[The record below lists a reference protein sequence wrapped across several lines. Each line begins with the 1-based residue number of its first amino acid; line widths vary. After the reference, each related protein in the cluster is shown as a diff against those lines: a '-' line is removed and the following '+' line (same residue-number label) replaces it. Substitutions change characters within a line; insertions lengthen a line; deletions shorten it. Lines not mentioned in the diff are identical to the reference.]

1 MKGITGANSKSVQQA
16 REAVEAAVEEAKLH
30 PESVAVSER
39 PRRESAREEKE
50 EKEEKVDARSVWE
63 KLKSAPLLPP
73 GGAKKLVKEEAKK
86 DVNRLLGLNDA
97 TVGGSECYKSETG
110 YSVEF

>member
-1 MKGITGANSKSVQQA
+1 M
-16 REAVEAAVEEAKLH
+16 
-30 PESVAVSER
+30 AVSER

-73 GGAKKLVKEEAKK
+73 GGGKKPAKEEAKK

-110 YSVEF
+110 YSVSF